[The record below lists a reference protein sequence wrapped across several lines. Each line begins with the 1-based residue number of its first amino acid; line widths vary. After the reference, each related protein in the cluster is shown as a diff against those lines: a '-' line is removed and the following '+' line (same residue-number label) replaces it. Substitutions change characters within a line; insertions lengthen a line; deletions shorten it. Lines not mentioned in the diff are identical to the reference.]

1 MNTESGT
8 FIFRTESMR
17 KQENGEISFRNQ
29 IPLIIAKRHTYGE
42 AIKFL
47 EERLEGKEYLKVY
60 NDDAYYLTDT
70 K

>member
-17 KQENGEISFRNQ
+17 KRPSFRNQ
-29 IPLIIAKRHTYGE
+29 IPLIIAKRDTYGE